1 MKLIIK
7 EKVDKSETI
16 EIVTQYPEDI
26 KMRVIRTEDP
36 RYLPNSIDICIGDK
50 QLTAFYC
57 NDEDASKLK
66 TLFERFTGT
75 LEICVKFGDQSGK
88 SLASLREFPTDK

>member
-16 EIVTQYPEDI
+16 EIITQYPEGI
-26 KMRVIRTEDP
+26 KIRIMRTEDP
-36 RYLPNSIDICIGDK
+36 RYLPNSIDICIRDK

-57 NDEDASKLK
+57 NDEDVDKLK
-66 TLFERFTGT
+66 AAFERFAGA
-75 LEICVKFGDQSGK
+75 LEICVKFSEHGGN
-88 SLASLREFPTDK
+88 LVSLREFPADK

>member
-7 EKVDKSETI
+7 EKVDKYETI
-16 EIVTQYPEDI
+16 EIITQYPEGI
-26 KMRVIRTEDP
+26 KIRIMRTEDP
-36 RYLPNSIDICIGDK
+36 RYLPNSIDICIRDK

-66 TLFERFTGT
+66 TLFERFTDT
-75 LEICVKFGDQSGK
+75 LEICVKFSEQSGK
-88 SLASLREFPTDK
+88 SLASLREFPDDK

>member
-16 EIVTQYPEDI
+16 EIITQYLEG
-26 KMRVIRTEDP
+26 IRIRIMKTEDP
-36 RYLPNSIDICIGDK
+36 RYLPNSIDIYIGDK
-50 QLTAFYC
+50 QLTSFYC

-66 TLFERFTGT
+66 TALKRFADT
-75 LEICVKFGDQSGK
+75 LEICVKFSEHSGK
-88 SLASLREFPTDK
+88 SLVSLREFPDDK